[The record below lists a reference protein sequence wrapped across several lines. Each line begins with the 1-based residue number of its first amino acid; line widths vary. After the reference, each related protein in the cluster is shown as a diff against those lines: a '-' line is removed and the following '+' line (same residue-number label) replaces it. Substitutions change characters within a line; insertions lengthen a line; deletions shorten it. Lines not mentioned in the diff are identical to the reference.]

1 MKILLPGD
9 LLAVLASG
17 IIGFG
22 LGTSMTLGAI
32 AQTAGP
38 SGPLAAVEKAPKFL
52 RRFVDVTRT
61 ANIDFHL
68 TAGSAEKRYIF
79 ESVEGGVAVF
89 DFDNDGWPD
98 IYFVNGTTMEL
109 GNGPRAPVGKLYR
122 NRHDG
127 SFEDVTLHSGISVAG
142 WCFGAAVGDY
152 DNDGFDD
159 LFISCLQGNHLYH
172 NNRNGTFT
180 DVTDR
185 AGVRG
190 AGFSTSAAFGDY
202 DNDGYLDLV
211 VARYVDVDPAHP
223 PAFGKGSFCSYR
235 GLPVYCGPRG
245 LTGQR
250 DLLYHNN
257 KDGTFTEVGVQLGID
272 PKQYYGLGVIWG
284 DYDNDGR
291 LDLYV
296 ANDSTASLLY
306 HNVTPPGGS
315 ARFEEVALPAGV
327 AYSPDGHEQA
337 GMGVDF
343 GDYDADGW
351 MDLIKTNFSD
361 DAPNVYHNN
370 RDGTFTDLTFESGL
384 GEVSRTSLG
393 FGIAF
398 ADLDNSGVLDIVVA
412 NGHVNPQVDRQPMGI
427 SYAERNFLFR
437 NLGNGRFLES
447 GRAAG
452 PGFSGSAVNRG
463 LALIDFDNDGFL
475 DLIFTRL
482 DASPAL
488 LHNVSA
494 DGESTQHHWLAMKL
508 EGTRSNRDGFG
519 ARVKVTQDGVAQIRE
534 VRSNFSYLSAS
545 DPRPHFGFGSNA
557 HPVDIQVHWPSGTVD
572 NLRNIAVD
580 RFILLK
586 EGSSPIPPRKEAG
599 DTSHNP
605 VIRLGG
611 RPESQ

>member
-1 MKILLPGD
+1 
-9 LLAVLASG
+9 LAVFVAG
-17 IIGFG
+17 MIGFG
-22 LGTSMTLGAI
+22 IGSSMPLGAL
-32 AQTAGP
+32 AQTTG
-38 SGPLAAVEKAPKFL
+38 AVPAVAQPPKPL
-52 RRFVDVTRT
+52 RRFVDVTR
-61 ANIDFHL
+61 AAKIDFHL
-68 TAGSAEKRYIF
+68 TAGSADKQYIF

-109 GNGPRAPVGKLYR
+109 GSGPQAPIGKLYR

-127 SFEDVTLHSGISVAG
+127 TFEDVTSHSGISVAG

-159 LFISCLQGNHLYH
+159 LFITCLGGNRLYH
-172 NNRNGTFT
+172 NNHNGTFT
-180 DVTDR
+180 DVTER

-190 AGFSTSAAFGDY
+190 GGFSTSAAFGDY

-211 VARYVDVDPAHP
+211 VARYVDIDPAHP
-223 PAFGKGSFCSYR
+223 PEFGKGQFCSYR

-257 KDGTFTEVGVQLGID
+257 KDGTFTEVGVPLGID

-291 LDLYV
+291 LDLYI

-306 HNVTPPGGS
+306 HNVTAPGGP
-315 ARFEEVALPAGV
+315 ARFEEIAIPAGV
-327 AYSPDGHEQA
+327 AYSADGHEQA

-343 GDYDADGW
+343 GDYDADGCI
-351 MDLIKTNFSD
+351 DLVKTNFSD

-370 RDGTFTDLTFESGL
+370 CDGTFTDLTFESGL

-398 ADLDNSGVLDIVVA
+398 ADLENSGVLDIVVA

-437 NLGNGRFLES
+437 TRGYGRFVES
-447 GRAAG
+447 GRDAG
-452 PGFSGSAVNRG
+452 PGFIGAAVNRG
-463 LALIDFDNDGFL
+463 LALIDFDNDGFT

-482 DASPAL
+482 DDSPAL
-488 LHNVSA
+488 LHNASVEGAS
-494 DGESTQHHWLAMKL
+494 SQHHWLAMKL

-519 ARVKVTQDGVAQIRE
+519 ARVTVTQDGGTQIRE
-534 VRSNFSYLSAS
+534 VRSNLSYLSAS
-545 DPRPHFGFGSNA
+545 DARPHFGFGSNA
-557 HPVDIQVHWPSGTVD
+557 HPVDIQVHWSSGTVD
-572 NLRNIAVD
+572 TLTKIAVD
-580 RFILLK
+580 QFIALK
-586 EGSSPIPPRKEAG
+586 EGSRPISSEK
-599 DTSHNP
+599 
-605 VIRLGG
+605 
-611 RPESQ
+611 

>member
-1 MKILLPGD
+1 MSIPGKVT
-9 LLAVLASG
+9 LVLAFG
-17 IIGFG
+17 MIGLGFG
-22 LGTSMTLGAI
+22 TKTWNVA
-32 AQTAGP
+32 AQTAEGSNP
-38 SGPLAAVEKAPKFL
+38 AQVAQPAMFL
-52 RRFVDVTRT
+52 RSFVDVTRT

-68 TAGSAEKRYIF
+68 TAGSAQKQYIF

-109 GNGPRAPVGKLYR
+109 GNGPHAPVGKLYR

-127 SFEDVTLHSGISVAG
+127 SFEDVTLHSGIALSG

-159 LFISCLQGNHLYH
+159 LFISCLQGNHFYR
-172 NNRNGTFT
+172 NNHNGTFT

-185 AGVRG
+185 TGVRG

-223 PAFGKGSFCSYR
+223 PEFGKGPFCSYR

-245 LTGQR
+245 LTGER

-257 KDGTFTEVGVQLGID
+257 KDGTFTEVGAQLGID
-272 PKQYYGLGVIWG
+272 PRHYYGLGVIWG

-291 LDLYV
+291 LDLYI

-306 HNVTPPGGS
+306 HNVTPPGGP

-327 AYSPDGHEQA
+327 AYGPDGHEQA

-361 DAPNVYHNN
+361 DAPNVYHND

-398 ADLDNSGVLDIVVA
+398 ADLDNSGLLDIVVA
-412 NGHVNPQVDRQPMGI
+412 NGHVNPQVDLQPMGI
-427 SYAERNFLFR
+427 SYAEPNFLFR
-437 NLGNGRFLES
+437 NVGNGRFVES
-447 GRAAG
+447 RRIAG
-452 PGFSGSAVNRG
+452 PGFSEAAVNRG
-463 LALIDFDNDGFL
+463 LALIDFDNDGFT
-475 DLIFTRL
+475 DLIFTHL
-482 DASPAL
+482 DGSPAL
-488 LHNVSA
+488 LHNERA
-494 DGESTQHHWLAMKL
+494 GGELTQHHWLAMKL
-508 EGTRSNRDGFG
+508 QGTRSNRDGFG
-519 ARVKVTQDGVAQIRE
+519 ARVKVTQDGASQTRE
-534 VRSNFSYLSAS
+534 VRSNFGYLSAS
-545 DPRPHFGFGSNA
+545 DPRPHFGLGSNS

-572 NLRNIAVD
+572 ILHNIAID
-580 RFILLK
+580 QFILLK
-586 EGSSPIPPRKEAG
+586 EGASSISR
-599 DTSHNP
+599 
-605 VIRLGG
+605 
-611 RPESQ
+611 